1 MKSGR
6 CKSSGWR
13 KRVPYP
19 PATCEEREGTCW
31 GISTM
36 CTAFMC
42 VCVYSP
48 SNPVAH
54 PFLTPVGPHRANR
67 TANVSSG
74 RLGCVSYNGEL
85 SPKSQL
91 FSYAPS
97 VKSDLHENSLVQQT
111 CYHPPQLLWNSISVL
126 IGKTLQTF
134 CNPVVL
140 VSFSVPFLH
149 LVNWATVHLLSNE

>member
-1 MKSGR
+1 MAAVSPQSGGR
-6 CKSSGWR
+6 EFLIPQQHV
-13 KRVPYP
+13 KRGRE
-19 PATCEEREGTCW
+19 PAEESQPCVLRLCV
-31 GISTM
+31 
-36 CTAFMC
+36 FVC

-54 PFLTPVGPHRANR
+54 PFLTPVGPHIANH

-97 VKSDLHENSLVQQT
+97 VKSDLHENSLVQ
-111 CYHPPQLLWNSISVL
+111 
-126 IGKTLQTF
+126 
-134 CNPVVL
+134 
-140 VSFSVPFLH
+140 
-149 LVNWATVHLLSNE
+149 